1 MSRIDREGV
10 EIHYETAGDGGEQPC
25 VLFTHGYA
33 ASARMWDA
41 QRDAL
46 VPGRRVILWDMRG
59 HGASAAPEDP
69 AAYSAE
75 ATVADMGAILDACE
89 ASAAVLAGMSLGGYM
104 SLAFHRVHPARV
116 RALVLV
122 DTGPGFR
129 SAETRAVW
137 NRYALETADRY
148 AREGLEALPRTPEVA
163 ATTRQSA
170 RGLELAA
177 RGMLVQRDGA
187 VMDSLRAIQVPTL
200 IVVGAE
206 DRPFL
211 DAAAYMARVIP
222 GAVQEIVPGAGH
234 APNLERPELF
244 NEILLRFLD
253 GLGGSRSAG
262 RAEGATA

>member
-1 MSRIDREGV
+1 VSRIDREGV
-10 EIHYETAGDGGEQPC
+10 EIHYEAAGAGGDAPP

-46 VPGRRVILWDMRG
+46 VPRRRAILWDMRG
-59 HGASAAPEDP
+59 HGASASPEDP

-75 ATVADMGAILDACE
+75 ATVGDMAAILDACKE
-89 ASAAVLAGMSLGGYM
+89 SSAVLAGMSLGGFM
-104 SLAFHRVHPARV
+104 SLAFHRAHPARV

-129 SAETRAVW
+129 SADTRAAW

-148 AREGLEALPRTPEVA
+148 AREGLGALPGAPEVA
-163 ATTRQSA
+163 SAAHRSA

-187 VMDSLRAIQVPTL
+187 VIESLREIRVPTL

-206 DRPFL
+206 DRHFL

-222 GAVQEIVPGAGH
+222 GAVREVVPGAGH
-234 APNLERPELF
+234 APNVERPEFF
-244 NEILLRFLD
+244 NDLLLRFLE
-253 GLGGSRSAG
+253 GLGGSRSAR
-262 RAEGATA
+262 RAEGATP